1 MINLKLLDEINWI
14 NMLWIHLLANKF
26 DRMEHFFTFK
36 ERVYACRSS
45 VIILKDKYPVLEKL
59 GAITIK
65 I

>member
-1 MINLKLLDEINWI
+1 
-14 NMLWIHLLANKF
+14 MLWIHLLANKF